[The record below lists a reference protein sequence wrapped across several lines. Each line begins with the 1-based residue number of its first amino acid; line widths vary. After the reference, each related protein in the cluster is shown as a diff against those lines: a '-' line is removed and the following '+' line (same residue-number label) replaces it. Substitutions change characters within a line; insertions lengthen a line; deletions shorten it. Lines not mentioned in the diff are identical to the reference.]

1 MRLTK
6 GRQPRALEESMN
18 MQREISITQARAN
31 WLSRQLLLAVSCAVI
46 ACGVGCSPKAAKA
59 KDDKNAKAATGPA
72 WDWESYPPKMRMRVA
87 QMPCQLL
94 PKSTITVISPISGL
108 LRIYTPS
115 PQTNLTAGFLWG
127 EFEPEILAQDELV
140 LKEALK
146 KLEDVEKVQWE
157 VEYPQKKRQLELQLK
172 DAERE
177 YLRVKMLAEDP
188 ELARR
193 VLGGRNNTNVL
204 RPETL
209 EIAKEAF
216 ELLQR
221 RLEFMQST
229 NFAAIGFDVT
239 GQRTEWKRRELDFQR
254 RRQQSRFEMPF
265 AGKLTV
271 SVPFSEGVTNYPVN
285 QGQELAIARDT
296 STVRARVVIDNA
308 SWTGLSPNRMRV
320 VVTTGGRNL
329 EAFFSYQK
337 IEKVQNRE
345 ESAYYF
351 EFPREKSADAA
362 RLIGANNQ
370 CELWVE
376 LGEEAR
382 IVPKLAVILHQPD
395 AFENKSWAAA
405 LSSTFPGSRLVLE
418 GQTDLAVVA
427 PRRSGKSSEV
437 KVTSAK

>member
-1 MRLTK
+1 MW
-6 GRQPRALEESMN
+6 
-18 MQREISITQARAN
+18 REISKILARARN
-31 WLSRQLLLAVSCAVI
+31 SSRLLLPA
-46 ACGVGCSPKAAKA
+46 VGCAAITLFVACSPAAAKA
-59 KDDKNAKAATGPA
+59 RDDKKAKTASGPG
-72 WDWESYPPKMRMRVA
+72 WDWEAYPRKTRMRVA
-87 QMPCQLL
+87 QLPCQLL

-108 LRIYTPS
+108 LRIYTPA
-115 PQTNLTAGFLWG
+115 PQTNLPAGFLWG

-140 LKEALK
+140 LQEALK

-157 VEYPQKKRQLELQLK
+157 VEYPQKKRQLEVQLK
-172 DAERE
+172 EAERE
-177 YLRVKMLAEDP
+177 YQRVKMLAEDP

-193 VLGGRNNTNVL
+193 VLGTRNNTNTM

-209 EIAKEAF
+209 DIARETY

-221 RLEFMQST
+221 RFEFMQTT
-229 NFAAIGFDVT
+229 NFAAIGFDLT

-271 SVPFSEGVTNYPVN
+271 SFPISEGVTNYPVN
-285 QGQELAIARDT
+285 LGQELAIARDT
-296 STVRARVVIDNA
+296 STVRARVVMDNA
-308 SWTGLSPNRMRV
+308 SWSGIAPDKMRV
-320 VVTTGGRNL
+320 VVTTGGRAL

-351 EFPREKSADAA
+351 EFPRDKASEAA

-370 CELWVE
+370 CELWMD
-376 LGEEAR
+376 LPEEAR

-395 AFENKSWAAA
+395 AFQNKSWSAA
-405 LSSTFPGSRLVLE
+405 LSTTFPGSRLLLE

-427 PRRSGKSSEV
+427 PTRDVKSTAV
-437 KVTSAK
+437 KITSAK